1 MTRTIL
7 ILGNRL
13 PQRLRFGVFLTCF
26 AWLMQ
31 LSVFVIP
38 IFSDDLSVGH
48 GICAELAIFDQLDQ
62 QQAQAHSAAE
72 HAQMTSVADQHAHHA
87 HHHMMDHAALNDS
100 SSIKKSFDST
110 APPPQASHPNCEFCL
125 LLGHTVL
132 PPMLLIAIT
141 EQTFAVLAELRI
153 RAIYAFGLGSTR
165 YLRPLSHA
173 PPLF

>member
-1 MTRTIL
+1 MT
-7 ILGNRL
+7 GNHL
-13 PQRLRFGVFLTCF
+13 PQRLRLGIFLTCF

-48 GICAELAIFDQLDQ
+48 GICAELAIFDQIDQ

-72 HAQMTSVADQHAHHA
+72 HAQMTSVADQHAHHT
-87 HHHMMDHAALNDS
+87 HHHMMDHSALNDYS
-100 SSIKKSFDST
+100 VNKKSFDST
-110 APPPQASHPNCEFCL
+110 APPTKAQHPNCDFCL

-132 PPMLLIAIT
+132 PPTLLIAIT
-141 EQTFAVLAELRI
+141 EQTFVVLADLHRSAI
-153 RAIYAFGLGSTR
+153 RAISLFSPR